1 MDNFVL
7 SDAEALINSM
17 DTVSLAVLA
26 GFILFLLLILRK
38 VGVSEFFTIMIG
50 SLVVFGI
57 PSFIA
62 NYFFDLGFV
71 IASSS
76 NQDKVELTMM
86 SYVVMAL
93 FVVTGLGTKS
103 KAQKEAEEAEA
114 KEKEVEEE
122 ASKEAERA
130 AEEAE
135 RAAEEVEREAEEVE
149 REAEEVERAEE
160 KARKRAETKARLEK
174 EAEELKVYLESQPEH
189 IVKSFK
195 KAKICIDMPMKLVGK
210 LHGRKYEEKRSVTK
224 KVEKLTY
231 KYEKNG
237 TNLRGKPQYKLEVS
251 YKDGRVDSFRD
262 L

>member
-38 VGVSEFFTIMIG
+38 VGVSDFFTIMIG

-135 RAAEEVEREAEEVE
+135 RAAEEVER
-149 REAEEVERAEE
+149 AEE
-160 KARKRAETKARLEK
+160 KARKRAETKARLQK

>member
-38 VGVSEFFTIMIG
+38 VGVSDFFTIMIG

-135 RAAEEVEREAEEVE
+135 RAAEEAERA
-149 REAEEVERAEE
+149 AEEVERAEE